1 VCAYSL
7 RALSAPLSLALRSGK
22 DGEAAASQGVVVLVS
37 KEWASRTRCLGGWV
51 ARWVVGGGVQHL
63 RTLHSDFAGL
73 LAAATA
79 SLERMDNW
87 KV

>member
-37 KEWASRTRCLGGWV
+37 KEWASRTRCLW
-51 ARWVVGGGVQHL
+51 WVVGDGVQHL